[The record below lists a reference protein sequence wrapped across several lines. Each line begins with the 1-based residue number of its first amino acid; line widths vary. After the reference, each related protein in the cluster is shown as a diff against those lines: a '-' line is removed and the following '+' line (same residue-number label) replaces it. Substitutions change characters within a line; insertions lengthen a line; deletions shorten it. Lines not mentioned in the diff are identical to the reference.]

1 MSECAESFLALRC
14 GPDREDVAALDAKNI
29 ISLRLRDIT
38 RLHYRNDLLRNGIT
52 QLTLVARQE
61 RQTKQ

>member
-1 MSECAESFLALRC
+1 MSECAESPLALR
-14 GPDREDVAALDAKNI
+14 GSPDREDVAALDSKNI

-52 QLTLVARQE
+52 QLKLVARQE
-61 RQTKQ
+61 RQAEQ

>member
-1 MSECAESFLALRC
+1 MSECAESPLALRC

-38 RLHYRNDLLRNGIT
+38 RLHYRNDLL
-52 QLTLVARQE
+52 
-61 RQTKQ
+61 

>member
-1 MSECAESFLALRC
+1 MSECAESPLALRR

-38 RLHYRNDLLRNGIT
+38 RLHYRNDLL
-52 QLTLVARQE
+52 
-61 RQTKQ
+61 

>member
-1 MSECAESFLALRC
+1 MSECAESLLALRC

-38 RLHYRNDLLRNGIT
+38 HLHYSNDLL
-52 QLTLVARQE
+52 
-61 RQTKQ
+61 